1 MLSDAALAQEIRS
14 ATDLSAMA
22 IACGTV
28 ANELGFDHFLYGFR
42 VPFPLTE
49 PYQLILSGYPAE
61 WMQRYDEQRYLQID
75 PVLQRGLAG
84 VTPFTWDELDRSDK
98 RVAQLF
104 DEAAAHGLRHGV
116 SVAVHGARGEGGL
129 MSVARARRLPQSPA
143 SRQRLFQRVQW
154 FTALMHQR
162 LHDIVLTTDDPP
174 QVRPLTPRERE
185 CLTLAA
191 EGRSAYDI
199 GRDMQITER
208 TVVFHLTKA
217 EHKLGTRRRQ
227 AAVARAV
234 ALGAIGPKVYPD
246 RLNASRKLVQVPK
259 KG

>member
-1 MLSDAALAQEIRS
+1 MLSDAELAHGIRTAS
-14 ATDLSAMA
+14 DLPEMA
-22 IACGTV
+22 VACGRV
-28 ANELGFDHFLYGFR
+28 ASALGFEHFLYGFR

-49 PYQLILSGYPAE
+49 PCQFILSGYPAA
-61 WMQRYDEQRYLQID
+61 WMQHYDEQRYLQID

-84 VTPFTWDELDRSDK
+84 VTPFTWDELDRSDV
-98 RVAQLF
+98 RVARLF
-104 DEAAAHGLRHGV
+104 DEAAEHGLCHGI

-129 MSVARARRLPQSPA
+129 MSLARTRKLPGTGAP
-143 SRQRLFQRVQW
+143 RQRLCQRLQW

-174 QVRPLTPRERE
+174 RVRPLTPRERE

-191 EGRSAYDI
+191 EGRSAHDI

-208 TVVFHLTKA
+208 TVVFHLTQA

-246 RLNASRKLVQVPK
+246 RLDASKKLVQVPK
-259 KG
+259 RR

>member
-1 MLSDAALAQEIRS
+1 MLSDAELAQRIRAAS
-14 ATDLSAMA
+14 DLPEMA
-22 IACGTV
+22 VVCGTV
-28 ANELGFDHFLYGFR
+28 ADALGFEHFLYGFR
-42 VPFPLTE
+42 VPYPLTE

-61 WMQRYDEQRYLQID
+61 WMQRYDEQRYLQVD

-84 VTPFTWDELDRSDK
+84 VTPFTWDELDRSDA

-104 DEAAAHGLRHGV
+104 DEAAAHGLRHGL

-129 MSVARARRLPQSPA
+129 MSLARDRAVPRA
-143 SRQRLFQRVQW
+143 GTARQRLFQRVQW

-162 LHDIVLTTDDPP
+162 LHDIVLTADDPP

-185 CLTLAA
+185 CLMLAA
-191 EGRSAYDI
+191 EGRSAHDI
-199 GRDMQITER
+199 GRDMQIAER
-208 TVVFHLTKA
+208 TVVFHLTQA
-217 EHKLGTRRRQ
+217 EQKLGTRRRQ

-246 RLNASRKLVQVPK
+246 RLDASRKLVQVPK
-259 KG
+259 KS